1 MISIILPYPKD
12 GTPIV
17 GGPQDSFSGARVT
30 DVRAAV
36 DICHKA
42 TLGRIPLS
50 LIGYSMGGIIAANM
64 VAKYGWELRG
74 RLHSCVSIS
83 GGISLWRRVDNPV
96 SRELWQPMLAFEVK
110 QRVHGP
116 MVNRTGFSP
125 SDPKWYDRPTDLY
138 ELDTLIPAAV
148 HGYDD
153 VIDYYHDMSACSE
166 KYSNGGANIA
176 IPTLLIHSRDDPII
190 HVEAGAVLPPTA
202 SKYLFSLIT
211 DNGGHVGWPQGW
223 LPWKTGFK
231 WVSETAIQF
240 AETVALNWDLLDD
253 AH

>member
-1 MISIILPYPKD
+1 
-12 GTPIV
+12 
-17 GGPQDSFSGARVT
+17 
-30 DVRAAV
+30 
-36 DICHKA
+36 
-42 TLGRIPLS
+42 
-50 LIGYSMGGIIAANM
+50 
-64 VAKYGWELRG
+64 
-74 RLHSCVSIS
+74 
-83 GGISLWRRVDNPV
+83 
-96 SRELWQPMLAFEVK
+96 MLAFEVK

-223 LPWKTGFK
+223 LPWKSGFK